1 MLQTNVSWEH
11 NFIPTSQ
18 VRYFAYLVK
27 TKKNKTKQ
35 NREKQNREKQN
46 KTKNIYVPNLDRYER
61 KMLFVTFYE
70 LSMKPWIK
78 KD

>member
-27 TKKNKTKQ
+27 TKKTNKTKQ
-35 NREKQNREKQN
+35 RKTKQRKTKQNEKHICP
-46 KTKNIYVPNLDRYER
+46 KLG
-61 KMLFVTFYE
+61 
-70 LSMKPWIK
+70 
-78 KD
+78 

>member
-27 TKKNKTKQ
+27 TKKKTNKTKQ
-35 NREKQNREKQN
+35 RKTKQRKTKQNEKHICP
-46 KTKNIYVPNLDRYER
+46 KLG
-61 KMLFVTFYE
+61 
-70 LSMKPWIK
+70 
-78 KD
+78 

>member
-27 TKKNKTKQ
+27 KKKTNKTKQ
-35 NREKQNREKQN
+35 RKTKQRKTKQNEKHICP
-46 KTKNIYVPNLDRYER
+46 KLG
-61 KMLFVTFYE
+61 
-70 LSMKPWIK
+70 
-78 KD
+78 

>member
-35 NREKQNREKQN
+35 NREKQN

-61 KMLFVTFYE
+61 KMQFVTFYE

>member
-27 TKKNKTKQ
+27 TKKTN
-35 NREKQNREKQN
+35 KQN
-46 KTKNIYVPNLDRYER
+46 KTEKNKTKSIYVPNLDRYER
-61 KMLFVTFYE
+61 KMQFVTFYE

>member
-27 TKKNKTKQ
+27 TKKKTKQ
-35 NREKQNREKQN
+35 NKTEKN
-46 KTKNIYVPNLDRYER
+46 KTKR
-61 KMLFVTFYE
+61 KTYMSQT
-70 LSMKPWIK
+70 WIDMNGK
-78 KD
+78 CYL

>member
-27 TKKNKTKQ
+27 TKKNK
-35 NREKQNREKQN
+35 QN
-46 KTKNIYVPNLDRYER
+46 KTEKNKTEKNIYVPNLDRYER
-61 KMLFVTFYE
+61 KMQFVTFYE

>member
-27 TKKNKTKQ
+27 TKTKTNKTKQ
-35 NREKQNREKQN
+35 RKTKQNEKHICP
-46 KTKNIYVPNLDRYER
+46 KLG
-61 KMLFVTFYE
+61 
-70 LSMKPWIK
+70 
-78 KD
+78 

>member
-1 MLQTNVSWEH
+1 MLQTSVNGEH
-11 NFIPTSQ
+11 DFIPTSQ

-27 TKKNKTKQ
+27 TNKTNKTKQ
-35 NREKQNREKQN
+35 TKQNRAEQN

>member
-27 TKKNKTKQ
+27 TKKNK
-35 NREKQNREKQN
+35 QN
-46 KTKNIYVPNLDRYER
+46 KTEKNKTEKNKTKRKTYMSQTWTDMNGKCNL
-61 KMLFVTFYE
+61 
-70 LSMKPWIK
+70 
-78 KD
+78 

>member
-27 TKKNKTKQ
+27 TKKNK
-35 NREKQNREKQN
+35 QN
-46 KTKNIYVPNLDRYER
+46 KTEKNKTAKNIYVPNLDRYER
-61 KMLFVTFYE
+61 KMQFVTFYE

>member
-27 TKKNKTKQ
+27 TKKTNKTKQ
-35 NREKQNREKQN
+35 R
-46 KTKNIYVPNLDRYER
+46 KTKQRKTYMSQTWIDMNGKCNL
-61 KMLFVTFYE
+61 
-70 LSMKPWIK
+70 
-78 KD
+78 

>member
-1 MLQTNVSWEH
+1 MILSQLHKYVILHILLKQTKQTKQNKQ
-11 NFIPTSQ
+11 N
-18 VRYFAYLVK
+18 K
-27 TKKNKTKQ
+27 TNKTKQ
-35 NREKQNREKQN
+35 TKQNRAEQN

-70 LSMKPWIK
+70 LKPWIK

>member
-27 TKKNKTKQ
+27 TKKTNKTKQ
-35 NREKQNREKQN
+35 RKTKQRKTKQNEKHICPKLGQ
-46 KTKNIYVPNLDRYER
+46 I
-61 KMLFVTFYE
+61 
-70 LSMKPWIK
+70 
-78 KD
+78 